1 MPDNAAN
8 FSFGSLGRTLADL
21 ALEFLPFSGHS
32 CFVLKAA
39 KRHRKREAAE
49 FNGF

>member
-1 MPDNAAN
+1 MQDNAAN
-8 FSFGSLGRTLADL
+8 FSFGSLYRALADL
-21 ALEFLPFSGHS
+21 ALELLSFSVHL

-39 KRHRKREAAE
+39 KRHRKMEAAE